1 MATEFGSKP
10 TIVVMSNGGRTAVV
24 YDLSPNRPESDMAIH
39 LE

>member
-24 YDLSPNRPESDMAIH
+24 YDPHPHQPGSDMAIH